1 MKNLVL
7 LLLIVSIVSCKS
19 KEDSSDSEQAK
30 QKTETSFDETATKI
44 SGQEVFEAGNCSSC
58 HQPDQ
63 KVIGPSLQEIAKTY
77 KEKDGD
83 LVLFLKEES
92 DPIVDPGQYEAMKIN
107 LAITKNMS
115 DEELKA
121 LEDYI
126 YSFSK

>member
-1 MKNLVL
+1 MKKYI
-7 LLLIVSIVSCKS
+7 LIIYGIALASCQS
-19 KEDSSDSEQAK
+19 KEEK
-30 QKTETSFDETATKI
+30 KPETSADETAIQI

-77 KEKDGD
+77 KEKSGN

-92 DPIVDPGQYEAMKIN
+92 EPIVDPSQYESMKIN

-115 DEELKA
+115 DGELKA
-121 LEDYI
+121 LEQYI